1 MKKVIK
7 TDRAPQAV
15 GPYSQAVE
23 AAGFVFV
30 SGQIPLDPMTGHI
43 VTGGIREQTRQVLEN
58 AKAILSSCGCTMN
71 NVVKVSVFLRDI
83 SDFGAMNEVYSAYFP
98 LDPPARSTVE
108 VSRLP
113 KDASIEMDFIAA
125 KGH

>member
-30 SGQIPLDPMTGHI
+30 SGQIPLDPMTGNI
-43 VTGGIREQTRQVLEN
+43 VPGGIREQTRQVLEN
-58 AKAILSSCGCTMN
+58 AKAILSTAGCTMN
-71 NVVKVSVFLRDI
+71 DVVKVSVFLRDI
-83 SDFGAMNEVYSAYFP
+83 SDFGAMNDVYAAYFP

-113 KDASIEMDFIAA
+113 KDVSIEMDFIAA